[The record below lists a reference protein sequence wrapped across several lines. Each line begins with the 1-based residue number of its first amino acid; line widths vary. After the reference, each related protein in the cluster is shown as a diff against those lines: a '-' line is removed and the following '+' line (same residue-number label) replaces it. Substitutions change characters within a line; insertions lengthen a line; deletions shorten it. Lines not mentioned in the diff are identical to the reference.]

1 MNSFQFSVF
10 SFQLRGVLAWAFP
23 PRLTKPTCNLNHR
36 LDSDTT
42 QQSTSRWLKPT
53 TDNRQPPFRRL
64 ITLIL
69 PLLFIV
75 VLFMLA
81 NWCFPLPKA
90 RLHPPVSQIVLDRNG
105 EWLRAFL
112 ADDGMWRIATSSQ
125 QPAISKLTAERI
137 GQQPVLMADSH
148 LPKNPFTDSRRL
160 MADSHLLHQ
169 AILTSEDRWFYYHYG
184 INPVSIAT
192 AFYDNLKAGEV
203 VRGGSTITMQLAR
216 LMEPKARS
224 IPNKLIE
231 MFRALQ
237 LEHAYSKSEILTS
250 YFNMLPY
257 GGNIVGTA
265 AASRFYFNKPQH
277 ALSLGEAALLAA
289 IPNAPER
296 LRPDRFPENARK
308 ARKKVLNRLLARR
321 QISERQWQ
329 EAVQEPIPHKRHPL
343 PFKAPHLSR
352 LLVKHAKSTTDD
364 RIYTT
369 IDAQVQETAVRILR
383 EYLDA
388 ERKPNLRGSHSTST
402 GAIIVM
408 DTQSRQV
415 LAMVGSHDFFDRSA
429 LGQING
435 TLAPR
440 SPGSALKPF
449 VYALAMEEGLITP
462 ETLLF
467 DVPVTYAG
475 YEPVNYD
482 GKYNGYVTARQALAR
497 SLNVPAV
504 NLNARLK
511 NRTSNSPPIQD
522 SKARVGGSTLH
533 AFLKQAGISTLAP
546 AQKYGLSMVLGG
558 CEVNLLELTTL
569 YAGLANMGEFGPYQL
584 MLSRNSRRKN
594 SSQPSAVS
602 SQKDSQYTGNR
613 KPKAERERSKRPEN
627 QSLQRLL
634 RKETC
639 FIITEMLTNAQL
651 PTNTVRN
658 AEAFERTM
666 NLPKIAWKTGTSYGH
681 RDAWCIGYSPKLTI
695 GVWLGNFNGKGV
707 PMLSGTDAAT
717 PILFALFTALTGQD
731 MHGWFTEPE
740 QLKTRQVCALS
751 GAPVSSH
758 CPVHKEDVYIPGIS
772 SVAVCTIHKR
782 IYVDE
787 ATGYSLCSHCRKNSR
802 QPSAVSRQQNSD
814 QRSALSRKPIRGL
827 RRSQQESVTST
838 ESLLT
843 EGFRKPK
850 VSESHSTTHTVL
862 NETQAQIFEEWPAD
876 AATWLAENGFAVSV
890 LPKHNPLCTGTIAG
904 NAPIIL
910 SPAADTIYY
919 IREGIPLE
927 NQKIRLTASAS
938 SRTQDLFWFLDGELI
953 FQGSAGEQYWLTPA
967 RGKHVL
973 TCVDA
978 EGRSATRPLHI
989 SLIR

>member
-1 MNSFQFSVF
+1 MRIWALFHYVSQWYLVHVNVIGDRFAQKTDTAANG
-10 SFQLRGVLAWAFP
+10 LRG
-23 PRLTKPTCNLNHR
+23 LTAIPLIA
-36 LDSDTT
+36 DSYKR
-42 QQSTSRWLKPT
+42 SKKIVWLL
-53 TDNRQPPFRRL
+53 PFLL
-64 ITLIL
+64 IVIL
-69 PLLFIV
+69 FLLG
-75 VLFMLA
+75 

-105 EWLRAFL
+105 KWLRAFL
-112 ADDGMWRIATSSQ
+112 ADDGMWRFNS
-125 QPAISKLTAERI
+125 
-137 GQQPVLMADSH
+137 GQSPSIRHQVKGDTIPQTPLVID
-148 LPKNPFTDSRRL
+148 NRRL
-160 MADSHLLHQ
+160 TTDNYLLHQ

-192 AFYDNLKAGEV
+192 AIYDNLKAGEV

-216 LMEPKARS
+216 LMEPKARN

-237 LEHAYSKSEILTS
+237 LEQAYSKSEILTF

-308 ARKKVLNRLLARR
+308 AREKVLNRLLARQ

-329 EAVQEPIPHKRHPL
+329 EAVQEPIPHRRYGL

-352 LLVKHAKSTTDD
+352 MLVKANRSHSEVSAKSTKDG
-364 RIYTT
+364 RIHTT
-369 IDAQVQETAVRILR
+369 IDAKVQDTAARILN
-383 EYLDA
+383 EYLVDA
-388 ERKPNLRGSHSTST
+388 ERKPSLRGSHSTST

-408 DTQSRQV
+408 DTQNRHV
-415 LAMVGSHDFFDRSA
+415 LAMVGSHDFFDRKA

-449 VYALAMEEGLITP
+449 VYALAIEEGLITP

-475 YEPVNYD
+475 YTPVNYD

-511 NRTSNSPPIQD
+511 NRTSLQA
-522 SKARVGGSTLH
+522 SKARVGSSTLH

-584 MLSRNSRRKN
+584 TKRQTENYSR
-594 SSQPSAVS
+594 
-602 SQKDSQYTGNR
+602 
-613 KPKAERERSKRPEN
+613 
-627 QSLQRLL
+627 RLL
-634 RKETC
+634 RKETS
-639 FIITEMLTNAQL
+639 FIITEMLTDSQL
-651 PTNTVRN
+651 PTNTVKN
-658 AEAFERTM
+658 PEAFERTM

-681 RDAWCIGYSPKLTI
+681 RDAWCIGYSPTLTI
-695 GVWLGNFNGKGV
+695 GVWLGNFNGKGT

-731 MHGWFTEPE
+731 THRWFTKPE

-751 GAPVSSH
+751 GALISPH
-758 CPVHKEDVYIPGIS
+758 CPLHKEDVYIPGIS
-772 SVAVCTIHKR
+772 SVAVCAIHKS

-787 ATGYSLCSHCRKNSR
+787 TTGYSLCSHCWGNSYR
-802 QPSAVSRQQNSD
+802 
-814 QRSALSRKPIRGL
+814 
-827 RRSQQESVTST
+827 ST
-838 ESLLT
+838 ENS
-843 EGFRKPK
+843 KK
-850 VSESHSTTHTVL
+850 
-862 NETQAQIFEEWPAD
+862 IFEEWPAD

-890 LPKHNPLCTGTIAG
+890 LPEHNPLCTGTIAG

-910 SPAADTIYY
+910 SPTEDTIYY
-919 IREGIPLE
+919 IREGVPLE
-927 NQKIRLTASAS
+927 NQKIRLNASAS
-938 SRTQDLFWFLDGELI
+938 SRAQNLFWFLDGELI
-953 FQGSAGEQYWLTPA
+953 FQGNAGEQYWLTPT

-989 SLIR
+989 SVIR

>member
-1 MNSFQFSVF
+1 MMRNSYQSEPPTRLRYNTAKHELGIRVF
-10 SFQLRGVLAWAFP
+10 SYQFWHNLWQVCF
-23 PRLTKPTCNLNHR
+23 RLPLQG
-36 LDSDTT
+36 LL
-42 QQSTSRWLKPT
+42 LKT
-53 TDNRQPPFRRL
+53 VNRRL
-64 ITLIL
+64 ITLML
-69 PLLFIV
+69 PLFLIIT
-75 VLFMLA
+75 LSMLA

-112 ADDGMWRIATSSQ
+112 ADDGMWRFSRQLSVISYQSQEVFDKPDTS
-125 QPAISKLTAERI
+125 LTENSYREA
-137 GQQPVLMADSH
+137 
-148 LPKNPFTDSRRL
+148 NTTTDNYF
-160 MADSHLLHQ
+160 LHQ
-169 AILTSEDRWFYYHYG
+169 AMLTSEDRWFYYHYG

-192 AFYDNLKAGEV
+192 ALYDNLKAGEV

-216 LMEPKARS
+216 LMEPKARN

-237 LEHAYSKSEILTS
+237 LEHAYSKSEILTF

-308 ARKKVLNRLLARR
+308 AREKVLNRLLARR
-321 QISERQWQ
+321 QISEQQWQ
-329 EAVQEPIPHKRHPL
+329 EAVQEPIPRKRYPL

-352 LLVKHAKSTTDD
+352 MLVKKAVSRQPSAVSKGRNVSGTLASLLKTESRKPKAIPPTTDG

-369 IDAQVQETAVRILR
+369 IDARVQETAGRILS
-383 EYLDA
+383 EYLEA
-388 ERKPNLRGSHSTST
+388 ERKLSLRGSHSTST

-408 DTQSRQV
+408 HTQNRHV
-415 LAMVGSHDFFDRSA
+415 LAMVGSHDFFDREA
-429 LGQING
+429 LGQVNG

-440 SPGSALKPF
+440 SPGSTLKPF
-449 VYALAMEEGLITP
+449 VYALAMEQGLITP

-467 DVPVTYAG
+467 DVPITYAG
-475 YEPVNYD
+475 YEPVNYN
-482 GKYNGYVTARQALAR
+482 GKFNGYVTARQALAR

-511 NRTSNSPPIQD
+511 NRTSNSTPIQH

-533 AFLKQAGISTLAP
+533 AFLKQAGVSTLAP

-569 YAGLANMGEFGPYQL
+569 YVGLANMGEFGSYQL
-584 MLSRNSRRKN
+584 TLPRNSHQFPSAI
-594 SSQPSAVS
+594 SSQQEGVTS
-602 SQKDSQYTGNR
+602 
-613 KPKAERERSKRPEN
+613 PEN
-627 QSLQRLL
+627 QSSQRLL
-634 RKETC
+634 RKETS
-639 FIITEMLTNAQL
+639 FIITEMLTDSQL
-651 PTNTVRN
+651 PTNTVKN
-658 AEAFERTM
+658 PEAFERTM

-681 RDAWCIGYSPKLTI
+681 RDAWCIGYSPTLTI
-695 GVWLGNFNGKGV
+695 GVWLGNFDGKGA
-707 PMLSGTDAAT
+707 PMLSGAEAAT

-731 MHGWFTEPE
+731 THRWFTKPE

-758 CPVHKEDVYIPGIS
+758 CPVHKDDVYIPGIS

-782 IYVDE
+782 IYIDE

-802 QPSAVSRQQNSD
+802 RRSAVS
-814 QRSALSRKPIRGL
+814 SRRG
-827 RRSQQESVTST
+827 EVTSP
-838 ESLLT
+838 LQ
-843 EGFRKPK
+843 GFRKPK
-850 VSESHSTTHTVL
+850 VSESHFTTDTSL
-862 NETQAQIFEEWPAD
+862 KDAQAQIFEEWPAN
-876 AATWLAENGFAVSV
+876 AATWLAENGFAVPV

-910 SPAADTIYY
+910 SPAEDTIYY
-919 IREGIPLE
+919 IREGVPLE
-927 NQKIRLTASAS
+927 NQKIRLIASAS
-938 SRTQDLFWFLDGELI
+938 SRTQNLFWFLDGELI
-953 FQGSAGEQYWLTPA
+953 FQGNAGEQYWLTPTK
-967 RGKHVL
+967 GKHVL

-978 EGRSATRPLHI
+978 EGRLATRPLHI
-989 SLIR
+989 SVF

>member
-1 MNSFQFSVF
+1 M
-10 SFQLRGVLAWAFP
+10 GIWALFHYVSQWYLVYVNAIGDLFAQKTGP
-23 PRLTKPTCNLNHR
+23 FA
-36 LDSDTT
+36 DG
-42 QQSTSRWLKPT
+42 
-53 TDNRQPPFRRL
+53 FRRP
-64 ITLIL
+64 TAIL
-69 PLLFIV
+69 LTADYQKKCKKIVWLFPFLLIV

-81 NWCFPLPKA
+81 NWCFPLPKS

-112 ADDGMWRIATSSQ
+112 ADDGMWRIAVSFHQSS
-125 QPAISKLTAERI
+125 AVSKEGAVVESDTQLPQVRESREPRAE
-137 GQQPVLMADSH
+137 SH
-148 LPKNPFTDSRRL
+148 F
-160 MADSHLLHQ
+160 LHQ

-216 LMEPKARS
+216 LMEPKART

-237 LEHAYSKSEILTS
+237 LEHTYSKSEILTF

-265 AASRFYFNKPQH
+265 AASRFYLNKPQH
-277 ALSLGEAALLAA
+277 ALSLGEAALLAV

-308 ARKKVLNRLLARR
+308 AREKVLNRLLARQ
-321 QISERQWQ
+321 QISEQQWQ

-352 LLVKHAKSTTDD
+352 MLVKQAKSLPSTRALLEASEDELMVKTNG

-369 IDAQVQETAVRILR
+369 IDAKVQETAARILR

-388 ERKPNLRGSHSTST
+388 ERKPSLRGSHSTST

-408 DTQSRQV
+408 DTQNRHV

-511 NRTSNSPPIQD
+511 NIP
-522 SKARVGGSTLH
+522 LH

-584 MLSRNSRRKN
+584 TKSRQLKDGLVGQAPSLTDNRRLKTEN
-594 SSQPSAVS
+594 H
-602 SQKDSQYTGNR
+602 
-613 KPKAERERSKRPEN
+613 SK
-627 QSLQRLL
+627 RLL
-634 RKETC
+634 RKETS
-639 FIITEMLTNAQL
+639 FIITEMLTNSQL

-658 AEAFERTM
+658 PEAFERTV

-695 GVWLGNFNGKGV
+695 GVWLGNFDGKGA

-731 MHGWFTEPE
+731 THRWFTKPE

-758 CPVHKEDVYIPGIS
+758 CPTHKEDMYIPGIS

-787 ATGYSLCSHCRKNSR
+787 ATGYSLCSHCRNLPTADRSSNYGNLGTA
-802 QPSAVSRQQNSD
+802 PLHSAVVSGEVRPAPGAQRVLTSSD
-814 QRSALSRKPIRGL
+814 TLVKRSGTRTR
-827 RRSQQESVTST
+827 VH
-838 ESLLT
+838 SL
-843 EGFRKPK
+843 K
-850 VSESHSTTHTVL
+850 
-862 NETQAQIFEEWPAD
+862 IFEEWPAD

-890 LPKHNPLCTGTIAG
+890 LPEHNPLCTGTIAG
-904 NAPIIL
+904 NAPVIL
-910 SPAADTIYY
+910 SPAENTIYY

-989 SLIR
+989 SSIR

>member
-1 MNSFQFSVF
+1 MMKNSYQSEPPTRLRYNTAKHELGIRVF
-10 SFQLRGVLAWAFP
+10 SYQFWHNLWQVCF
-23 PRLTKPTCNLNHR
+23 RLPLQG
-36 LDSDTT
+36 LL
-42 QQSTSRWLKPT
+42 LKT
-53 TDNRQPPFRRL
+53 VNRRL
-64 ITLIL
+64 ITLML
-69 PLLFIV
+69 PLFLIIT
-75 VLFMLA
+75 LSMLA

-112 ADDGMWRIATSSQ
+112 ADDGMWRFSRQFYPSTRAFVNVEDELKGKV
-125 QPAISKLTAERI
+125 ISYQRRELT
-137 GQQPVLMADSH
+137 VNSH
-148 LPKNPFTDSRRL
+148 QLSEKRALLNENLLTENRQL
-160 MADSHLLHQ
+160 KTENYWLHQ
-169 AILTSEDRWFYYHYG
+169 AMLTSEDRWFYYHYG

-192 AFYDNLKAGEV
+192 ALYDNLKAGEV
-203 VRGGSTITMQLAR
+203 VRGGSTITMQVAR

-237 LEHAYSKSEILTS
+237 LEHTYSKSEILTF

-308 ARKKVLNRLLARR
+308 AREKVLNRLLARR
-321 QISERQWQ
+321 QISEQQWQ
-329 EAVQEPIPHKRHPL
+329 EATQEPIPRKRYPL

-352 LLVKHAKSTTDD
+352 MLVKENRSHAKPYPSTRLPHLQRHEWMGKTDG

-369 IDAQVQETAVRILR
+369 IDARVQETAVRILS
-383 EYLDA
+383 EYLEA
-388 ERKPNLRGSHSTST
+388 ERKLSLRGSHSTST

-408 DTQSRQV
+408 DTQNRHV
-415 LAMVGSHDFFDRSA
+415 LAMVGSHDFFDREA
-429 LGQING
+429 LGQVNG

-449 VYALAMEEGLITP
+449 VYALAMEQGLITP

-467 DVPVTYAG
+467 DVPITYAG
-475 YEPVNYD
+475 YEPVNYN

-511 NRTSNSPPIQD
+511 NRTSNSTPIQH

-569 YAGLANMGEFGPYQL
+569 YVGLANMGEFGSYQL
-584 MLSRNSRRKN
+584 TLPRNSHRFPSAI
-594 SSQPSAVS
+594 SSQQEGVTS
-602 SQKDSQYTGNR
+602 
-613 KPKAERERSKRPEN
+613 PEN
-627 QSLQRLL
+627 QSSQRLL
-634 RKETC
+634 RKETS
-639 FIITEMLTNAQL
+639 FIITEMLTDSQL
-651 PTNTVRN
+651 PTNTVKN
-658 AEAFERTM
+658 PEAFERTM

-681 RDAWCIGYSPKLTI
+681 RDAWCIGYSPTLTI
-695 GVWLGNFNGKGV
+695 GVWLGNFDGKGA
-707 PMLSGTDAAT
+707 PMLSGAEAAT

-731 MHGWFTEPE
+731 THRWFTKPE

-758 CPVHKEDVYIPGIS
+758 CPVHKDDVYIPGIS

-782 IYVDE
+782 IYVNE
-787 ATGYSLCSHCRKNSR
+787 ATGYSLCSHCRKNSSQR
-802 QPSAVSRQQNSD
+802 SAVS
-814 QRSALSRKPIRGL
+814 SRRGK
-827 RRSQQESVTST
+827 VTSP
-838 ESLLT
+838 LQ
-843 EGFRKPK
+843 GFRKPK
-850 VSESHSTTHTVL
+850 AESHFTTGTSL
-862 NETQAQIFEEWPAD
+862 KDAQAQIFEEWPAN
-876 AATWLAENGFAVSV
+876 AATWLAENGFAVPV

-910 SPAADTIYY
+910 SPAEDTIYY
-919 IREGIPLE
+919 IREGVPLE
-927 NQKIRLTASAS
+927 NQKIRLIASAS

-953 FQGSAGEQYWLTPA
+953 FQGNAGEQYWLTPTK
-967 RGKHVL
+967 GKHVL

-989 SLIR
+989 SVFN

>member
-1 MNSFQFSVF
+1 MMKKRSIKDSLTAGSRFLTIDYYKKKLLWLLPLSFV
-10 SFQLRGVLAWAFP
+10 
-23 PRLTKPTCNLNHR
+23 
-36 LDSDTT
+36 
-42 QQSTSRWLKPT
+42 
-53 TDNRQPPFRRL
+53 
-64 ITLIL
+64 ITL
-69 PLLFIV
+69 
-75 VLFMLA
+75 FMFA
-81 NWCFPLPKA
+81 NWRFPLPKA
-90 RLHPPVSQIVLDRNG
+90 RLHPPTSPIVLDRNG

-112 ADDGMWRIATSSQ
+112 ADDGMWRI
-125 QPAISKLTAERI
+125 
-137 GQQPVLMADSH
+137 
-148 LPKNPFTDSRRL
+148 TDSKITENRTVPT
-160 MADSHLLHQ
+160 AKQIDSYSPLLHQ
-169 AILTSEDRWFYYHYG
+169 AMLTSEDRWFYYHYG
-184 INPVSIAT
+184 INPVSMAT
-192 AFYDNLKAGEV
+192 ALYDNLKAGEV

-216 LMEPKARS
+216 LMDPKARN

-237 LEHAYSKSEILTS
+237 LEHAYSKSEILTF

-289 IPNAPER
+289 IPNSPEH
-296 LRPDRFPENARK
+296 LRPDRYPENARK
-308 ARKKVLNRLLARR
+308 AREKVLNRLLARR
-321 QISERQWQ
+321 QISEQQWQ
-329 EAVQEPIPHKRHPL
+329 DASQEPIPQKRYPL

-352 LLVKHAKSTTDD
+352 MLVKKNRQHRKHATDN

-369 IDAQVQETAVRILR
+369 IDAKVQETATRILR

-388 ERKPNLRGSHSTST
+388 ERDPNSRGSHSTST

-408 DTQSRQV
+408 DTQSRHV
-415 LAMVGSHDFFDRSA
+415 LGMVGSHDFFDQNAS
-429 LGQING
+429 GQING

-449 VYALAMEEGLITP
+449 VYALSMEQGLITP

-475 YEPVNYD
+475 YEPVNFD
-482 GKYNGYVTARQALAR
+482 GKYNGYITARQALAR

-511 NRTSNSPPIQD
+511 N
-522 SKARVGGSTLH
+522 VTLH

-569 YAGLANMGEFGPYQL
+569 YAGLANMGEFGSYQL
-584 MLSRNSRRKN
+584 TLPKNKGQQKNVSLSE
-594 SSQPSAVS
+594 
-602 SQKDSQYTGNR
+602 NR
-613 KPKAERERSKRPEN
+613 ST
-627 QSLQRLL
+627 QRLF
-634 RKETC
+634 RKETS
-639 FIITEMLTNAQL
+639 FIITEMLTNSQL
-651 PTNTVRN
+651 PINTVKNR
-658 AEAFERTM
+658 EAFERTM

-681 RDAWCIGYSPKLTI
+681 RDAWCIGYSPTLTI
-695 GVWLGNFNGKGV
+695 GVWLGNFDGKGT

-731 MHGWFTEPE
+731 THHWFTKPE

-751 GAPVSSH
+751 GAPVSLH
-758 CPVHKEDVYIPGIS
+758 CPTHKSDVYLPGIS
-772 SVAVCTIHKR
+772 SVEACAIHKR

-787 ATGYSLCSHCRKNSR
+787 VTGYSLCSHCRTAAQTPLDS
-802 QPSAVSRQQNSD
+802 
-814 QRSALSRKPIRGL
+814 
-827 RRSQQESVTST
+827 
-838 ESLLT
+838 
-843 EGFRKPK
+843 
-850 VSESHSTTHTVL
+850 
-862 NETQAQIFEEWPAD
+862 TQAKIFEEWPAD
-876 AATWLAENGFAVSV
+876 AATWLAENGFAVPI

-910 SPAADTIYY
+910 SPTEDTIYY
-919 IREGIPLE
+919 IQEGIPLE
-927 NQKIRLTASAS
+927 NQKIRLIASAS
-938 SRTQDLFWFLDGELI
+938 SRTQDLFWFLNGELI
-953 FQGSAGEQYWLTPA
+953 FQGNAGEQYWLTPA

-989 SLIR
+989 SVIQ

>member
-1 MNSFQFSVF
+1 MKSQPNKNMHGRASKPQACNNGAGDLNTKTAKF
-10 SFQLRGVLAWAFP
+10 RET
-23 PRLTKPTCNLNHR
+23 LTYPQGIIK
-36 LDSDTT
+36 
-42 QQSTSRWLKPT
+42 KV
-53 TDNRQPPFRRL
+53 
-64 ITLIL
+64 L
-69 PLLFIV
+69 PLLLIV
-75 VLFMLA
+75 VLFVLA

-112 ADDGMWRIATSSQ
+112 ANDGMWRIAVNHQSSEV
-125 QPAISKLTAERI
+125 SKT
-137 GQQPVLMADSH
+137 
-148 LPKNPFTDSRRL
+148 TDAYSR
-160 MADSHLLHQ
+160 LLHQ

-184 INPVSIAT
+184 INPVSIVT

-216 LMEPKARS
+216 LMEPKARN

-237 LEHAYSKSEILTS
+237 LEHTYSKSEILTF

-257 GGNIVGTA
+257 GGNIVGTE
-265 AASRFYFNKPQH
+265 AASRFYFNKSQN

-308 ARKKVLNRLLARR
+308 AREKVLNRLLARQ
-321 QISERQWQ
+321 QISEQQWQ

-352 LLVKHAKSTTDD
+352 MLVKENRWKKFGVTNLSHQWKTNG

-369 IDAQVQETAVRILR
+369 IDAKVQETAARILS
-383 EYLDA
+383 EYLVDI
-388 ERKPNLRGSHSTST
+388 ESKPSLRGSHSTST

-408 DTQSRQV
+408 GTQNRHV
-415 LAMVGSHDFFDRSA
+415 LAMVGSHDFFDRRA

-497 SLNVPAV
+497 SLNIPAV
-504 NLNARLK
+504 NINARLK
-511 NRTSNSPPIQD
+511 NL
-522 SKARVGGSTLH
+522 TLH
-533 AFLKQAGISTLAP
+533 AFLKRAGISTLAP

-569 YAGLANMGEFGPYQL
+569 YAGLANMGEFGSYQL
-584 MLSRNSRRKN
+584 TLPRN
-594 SSQPSAVS
+594 SSQPQEISEHS
-602 SQKDSQYTGNR
+602 IPLNLNGQLT
-613 KPKAERERSKRPEN
+613 AESERSERPE
-627 QSLQRLL
+627 SHFSQRLL
-634 RKETC
+634 RQETS
-639 FIITEMLTNAQL
+639 FIITEMLTNSQL
-651 PTNTVRN
+651 PTNTVKN
-658 AEAFERTM
+658 PEAFERTM

-681 RDAWCIGYSPKLTI
+681 RDAWCIGYSPTLTI
-695 GVWLGNFNGKGV
+695 GVWLGNFDGKGA

-717 PILFALFTALTGQD
+717 PIVFALFTALTGQD
-731 MHGWFTEPE
+731 THRWFTKPE
-740 QLKTRQVCALS
+740 QLKTRRVCALS
-751 GAPVSSH
+751 GAPVSPH
-758 CPVHKEDVYIPGIS
+758 CPADKEDVYIPGIS
-772 SVAVCTIHKR
+772 SVAACTIHKR

-787 ATGYSLCSHCRKNSR
+787 AAGYSLCSHCWNLPITDRRMEFGQHPNKNNPPTNGA
-802 QPSAVSRQQNSD
+802 Q
-814 QRSALSRKPIRGL
+814 
-827 RRSQQESVTST
+827 T
-838 ESLLT
+838 
-843 EGFRKPK
+843 
-850 VSESHSTTHTVL
+850 
-862 NETQAQIFEEWPAD
+862 QIFEEWPAD

-890 LPKHNPLCTGTIAG
+890 LPKHNPSCTGAIAG

-910 SPAADTIYY
+910 SPAEDTIYY
-919 IREGIPLE
+919 IREGVPLE

-938 SRTQDLFWFLDGELI
+938 NRTQDLFWFLDGELI
-953 FQGSAGEQYWLTPA
+953 FQGNAGKPYWLTPTK
-967 RGKHVL
+967 GKHVL

-989 SLIR
+989 SFIR

>member
-1 MNSFQFSVF
+1 MMRNSYRSSVISRQFWHNLWQVCF
-10 SFQLRGVLAWAFP
+10 
-23 PRLTKPTCNLNHR
+23 RLPL
-36 LDSDTT
+36 
-42 QQSTSRWLKPT
+42 QSLLLKT
-53 TDNRQPPFRRL
+53 VNRRL
-64 ITLIL
+64 IALMLPFLLIAI
-69 PLLFIV
+69 LFI
-75 VLFMLA
+75 LA

-112 ADDGMWRIATSSQ
+112 ADDGMWRIAVSSQ
-125 QPAISKLTAERI
+125 QSAVSKERSVVE
-137 GQQPVLMADSH
+137 GDTQLPQVPESREPRAKSH
-148 LPKNPFTDSRRL
+148 F
-160 MADSHLLHQ
+160 LHQ
-169 AILTSEDRWFYYHYG
+169 AMLTSEDRWFYYHYG

-192 AFYDNLKAGEV
+192 ALYDNLKAGKV
-203 VRGGSTITMQLAR
+203 VRGGSTITMQVAR
-216 LMEPKARS
+216 LMEPKARN

-237 LEHAYSKSEILTS
+237 LEHAYSKSEILTF

-277 ALSLGEAALLAA
+277 ALSLGETALLAA

-296 LRPDRFPENARK
+296 LRPDRFPENVRK
-308 ARKKVLNRLLARR
+308 AREKVLNRLLARR
-321 QISERQWQ
+321 QISEQQWQ
-329 EAVQEPIPHKRHPL
+329 EAVQEPIPNKRYAL

-352 LLVKHAKSTTDD
+352 LLVKKNRSNAKLTSDG

-369 IDAQVQETAVRILR
+369 IDAKVQETVVRILS
-383 EYLDA
+383 EYLES
-388 ERKPNLRGSHSTST
+388 ERKLSLRGSHSTST

-408 DTQSRQV
+408 DTQSRHV
-415 LAMVGSHDFFDRSA
+415 LAMVGSHDFFDQEA
-429 LGQING
+429 LGQVNG

-449 VYALAMEEGLITP
+449 VYALAMEQGLITP

-482 GKYNGYVTARQALAR
+482 GKYNGYITARQALAR

-504 NLNARLK
+504 NLNSRLE
-511 NRTSNSPPIQD
+511 NRTLYSPPIQE

-533 AFLKQAGISTLAP
+533 TFLKQAGISTLAP

-569 YAGLANMGEFGPYQL
+569 YAGLANMGEFGHYQL
-584 MLSRNSRRKN
+584 TLPRNSHL
-594 SSQPSAVS
+594 P
-602 SQKDSQYTGNR
+602 
-613 KPKAERERSKRPEN
+613 
-627 QSLQRLL
+627 QRLL
-634 RKETC
+634 RKETS
-639 FIITEMLTNAQL
+639 FIITEMLTDSQL
-651 PTNTVRN
+651 PINTVKN
-658 AEAFERTM
+658 PEAFERTM

-681 RDAWCIGYSPKLTI
+681 RDAWCIGYSPTLTI
-695 GVWLGNFNGKGV
+695 GVWLGNFSGKGT
-707 PMLSGTDAAT
+707 PMLSGTEAAT

-731 MHGWFTEPE
+731 THRWFTKPE

-751 GAPVSSH
+751 GAPVSPH
-758 CPVHKEDVYIPGIS
+758 CPVHKDDVYIPGIS
-772 SVAVCTIHKR
+772 SVAACTIHKR
-782 IYVDE
+782 IYVNK
-787 ATGYSLCSHCRKNSR
+787 ATGYSLCSHCRKNNLR
-802 QPSAVSRQQNSD
+802 FPSVSVSSQQNSN
-814 QRSALSRKPIRGL
+814 QQSAISN
-827 RRSQQESVTST
+827 QQESVTST

-843 EGFRKPK
+843 EGFRRFPK
-850 VSESHSTTHTVL
+850 VSESHSTTRTSL
-862 NETQAQIFEEWPAD
+862 SETQAKIFEEWPAD

-890 LPKHNPLCTGTIAG
+890 LPEHNPLCTGTIAG
-904 NAPIIL
+904 NAPVIL
-910 SPAADTIYY
+910 SPTEDTIYY

-927 NQKIRLTASAS
+927 NQKIRLIASAS

-953 FQGSAGEQYWLTPA
+953 FQGNAGEQYWLTPTK
-967 RGKHVL
+967 GKHVL

-989 SLIR
+989 STF

>member
-1 MNSFQFSVF
+1 M
-10 SFQLRGVLAWAFP
+10 GIWALFHYVSQWYLVYVNAIGDLFAQKTRP
-23 PRLTKPTCNLNHR
+23 SA
-36 LDSDTT
+36 DG
-42 QQSTSRWLKPT
+42 
-53 TDNRQPPFRRL
+53 FRRL
-64 ITLIL
+64 MAILLTADYQKKCKKIVWLL
-69 PLLFIV
+69 PLLLIAT
-75 VLFMLA
+75 LFMLA

-112 ADDGMWRIATSSQ
+112 ADDGMWRFSRQSPVISHQSQ
-125 QPAISKLTAERI
+125 EVFDKPVRSLTDNRKLI
-137 GQQPVLMADSH
+137 
-148 LPKNPFTDSRRL
+148 TDNY
-160 MADSHLLHQ
+160 LLHQ

-216 LMEPKARS
+216 LMEPKART

-237 LEHAYSKSEILTS
+237 LEHTYSKSEILTF

-308 ARKKVLNRLLARR
+308 AREKVLNRLLARR
-321 QISERQWQ
+321 QISEQQWQ
-329 EAVQEPIPHKRHPL
+329 EAVQEPIPLKRHPL

-352 LLVKHAKSTTDD
+352 LLVKENGKKFGVRNPSHKSTIDG

-369 IDAQVQETAVRILR
+369 IDAKVQETAVRILR

-408 DTQSRQV
+408 DTQNRHV
-415 LAMVGSHDFFDRSA
+415 LAMVGSHDFFDRRA

-435 TLAPR
+435 TFAPR

-449 VYALAMEEGLITP
+449 VYALAIEEGLITP

-482 GKYNGYVTARQALAR
+482 GKYKGYVTARQALAR

-504 NLNARLK
+504 NLNARLRNQTTNLKKHPSK
-511 NRTSNSPPIQD
+511 NTPIQAH
-522 SKARVGGSTLH
+522 KAQVGGSTLH
-533 AFLKQAGISTLAP
+533 AFLKRAGISTLAP
-546 AQKYGLSMVLGG
+546 AEKYGLSMVLGG

-569 YAGLANMGEFGPYQL
+569 YAGLANMGEFGRYQL
-584 MLSRNSRRKN
+584 TLPKN
-594 SSQPSAVS
+594 SHQQSAIS
-602 SQKDSQYTGNR
+602 SQSESVT
-613 KPKAERERSKRPEN
+613 SPEN
-627 QSLQRLL
+627 RSSQRLL
-634 RKETC
+634 RKETS
-639 FIITEMLTNAQL
+639 FIITEMLTNSQL

-658 AEAFERTM
+658 PEAFERSM

-695 GVWLGNFNGKGV
+695 GVWLGNFDGKGA

-731 MHGWFTEPE
+731 THRWFTEPE
-740 QLKTRQVCALS
+740 QLKTRRVCALS
-751 GAPVSSH
+751 GAPLSPH
-758 CPVHKEDVYIPGIS
+758 CPAHKEDVYIPGIS
-772 SVAVCTIHKR
+772 SVAVCAIHKR

-787 ATGYSLCSHCRKNSR
+787 TTGYSLCSHCRISNYGNLGTA
-802 QPSAVSRQQNSD
+802 PLHSAVALGEIQPAPGT
-814 QRSALSRKPIRGL
+814 QRVLTSPDPLVK
-827 RRSQQESVTST
+827 RSGTRTRVD
-838 ESLLT
+838 SLKL
-843 EGFRKPK
+843 
-850 VSESHSTTHTVL
+850 
-862 NETQAQIFEEWPAD
+862 FEEWPAD

-890 LPKHNPLCTGTIAG
+890 LPEHNPLCTGTIAG
-904 NAPIIL
+904 NAPVIL
-910 SPAADTIYY
+910 SPAEDTIYY

-953 FQGSAGEQYWLTPA
+953 FQGNAGEQYWLTPA

-989 SLIR
+989 SVIR

>member
-1 MNSFQFSVF
+1 MMNSFQFSVF
-10 SFQLRGVLAWAFP
+10 SFQLRGF
-23 PRLTKPTCNLNHR
+23 RLTNPSSNRHPLFGR
-36 LDSDTT
+36 LMTVMLSF
-42 QQSTSRWLKPT
+42 L
-53 TDNRQPPFRRL
+53 L
-64 ITLIL
+64 IVI
-69 PLLFIV
+69 
-75 VLFMLA
+75 LFMLA

-112 ADDGMWRIATSSQ
+112 ADDGMWRFSYQSQ
-125 QPAISKLTAERI
+125 QIFNKSAPSLT
-137 GQQPVLMADSH
+137 QNSH
-148 LPKNPFTDSRRL
+148 YGTNATTDTYSP
-160 MADSHLLHQ
+160 LLHQ
-169 AILTSEDRWFYYHYG
+169 AILISEDRWFYYHYG
-184 INPVSIAT
+184 INPISIAT
-192 AFYDNLKAGEV
+192 AIYDNLKAGEV

-216 LMEPKARS
+216 LMEPKARN
-224 IPNKLIE
+224 IPNKFIE
-231 MFRALQ
+231 MFRAFQ
-237 LEHAYSKSEILTS
+237 LEHAYSKSEILTF

-277 ALSLGEAALLAA
+277 TLSLGEAALLAA

-308 ARKKVLNRLLARR
+308 AREKVLNRLLARR
-321 QISERQWQ
+321 QISEQQWQ
-329 EAVQEPIPHKRHPL
+329 EAVQEPIPHKRYPL

-352 LLVKHAKSTTDD
+352 LLIKENRKKFGVRNPSHSRTTNG
-364 RIYTT
+364 RIHTT
-369 IDAQVQETAVRILR
+369 IDAKVQDTAARLLS
-383 EYLDA
+383 EYLGDA
-388 ERKPNLRGSHSTST
+388 ARKPSLRGSHSTST

-408 DTQSRQV
+408 DTQNRHI
-415 LAMVGSHDFFDRSA
+415 LAMVGSHDFFDRKA

-449 VYALAMEEGLITP
+449 VYALAMQEGLITP

-475 YEPVNYD
+475 YTPVNYD

-504 NLNARLK
+504 SLNARLK
-511 NRTSNSPPIQD
+511 NR
-522 SKARVGGSTLH
+522 TLH

-584 MLSRNSRRKN
+584 TKPH
-594 SSQPSAVS
+594 QP
-602 SQKDSQYTGNR
+602 KTENY
-613 KPKAERERSKRPEN
+613 SK
-627 QSLQRLL
+627 RLL
-634 RKETC
+634 RQETS
-639 FIITEMLTNAQL
+639 FIITEMLTNSQL
-651 PTNTVRN
+651 PTNTVKN
-658 AEAFERTM
+658 PEAFERTM

-681 RDAWCIGYSPKLTI
+681 RDAWCIGYSPTFTI
-695 GVWLGNFNGKGV
+695 GVWLGNFDGKGT

-731 MHGWFTEPE
+731 THHWFTKPE
-740 QLKTRQVCALS
+740 QLKTRQVCTLS
-751 GAPVSSH
+751 GAPVSPH
-758 CPVHKEDVYIPGIS
+758 CPTHKEDVYIPGVS
-772 SVAVCTIHKR
+772 SVTVCAIHKP

-787 ATGYSLCSHCRKNSR
+787 STGYSLCSHCWGNNDGSTG
-802 QPSAVSRQQNSD
+802 PS
-814 QRSALSRKPIRGL
+814 K
-827 RRSQQESVTST
+827 
-838 ESLLT
+838 
-843 EGFRKPK
+843 K
-850 VSESHSTTHTVL
+850 
-862 NETQAQIFEEWPAD
+862 IFEEWPAD

-890 LPKHNPLCTGTIAG
+890 LPAHNPLCTGTISG

-910 SPAADTIYY
+910 SPAEDTTYY
-919 IREGIPLE
+919 IREGVSLE

-953 FQGSAGEQYWLTPA
+953 FQGNAGEQYWLTPTK
-967 RGKHVL
+967 GKHVL

-989 SLIR
+989 SVIR

>member
-1 MNSFQFSVF
+1 MMRNSYQFEPPTRLRYNTAKHELGIRVF
-10 SFQLRGVLAWAFP
+10 SYQFWHNLWQVCF
-23 PRLTKPTCNLNHR
+23 RLPLQG
-36 LDSDTT
+36 LL
-42 QQSTSRWLKPT
+42 LKT
-53 TDNRQPPFRRL
+53 VNRRL
-64 ITLIL
+64 ITLML
-69 PLLFIV
+69 PLFLIIT
-75 VLFMLA
+75 LSMLA

-112 ADDGMWRIATSSQ
+112 ADDSMWRFSRQLSVISYQSQEVFDKPDTS
-125 QPAISKLTAERI
+125 LTENSYREA
-137 GQQPVLMADSH
+137 
-148 LPKNPFTDSRRL
+148 NTTTDNYF
-160 MADSHLLHQ
+160 LHQ
-169 AILTSEDRWFYYHYG
+169 AMLTSEDRWFYYHYG

-192 AFYDNLKAGEV
+192 ALYDNLKAGEV
-203 VRGGSTITMQLAR
+203 VRGGSTITMQVAR

-237 LEHAYSKSEILTS
+237 LEHTYSKSEILTF

-308 ARKKVLNRLLARR
+308 AREKVLNRLLARR
-321 QISERQWQ
+321 QISEQQWQ
-329 EAVQEPIPHKRHPL
+329 EATQEPIPRKRYPL

-352 LLVKHAKSTTDD
+352 MLVKENRSHAKPYPSTRLPHLQRHEWMGKTDG

-369 IDAQVQETAVRILR
+369 IDARVQETAVRILS
-383 EYLDA
+383 EYLEA
-388 ERKPNLRGSHSTST
+388 ERKLSLRGSHSTST

-408 DTQSRQV
+408 DTQNRHV
-415 LAMVGSHDFFDRSA
+415 LAMVGSHDFFDREA
-429 LGQING
+429 LGQVNG

-449 VYALAMEEGLITP
+449 VYALAMEQGLITP

-467 DVPVTYAG
+467 DVPITYAG
-475 YEPVNYD
+475 YEPVNYN

-511 NRTSNSPPIQD
+511 NRTSNSTPIQH

-569 YAGLANMGEFGPYQL
+569 YVGLANMGEFGSYQL
-584 MLSRNSRRKN
+584 TLPRNSRRGEVT
-594 SSQPSAVS
+594 SPLQ
-602 SQKDSQYTGNR
+602 GFR
-613 KPKAERERSKRPEN
+613 KPRVEN
-627 QSLQRLL
+627 HSPQHLL
-634 RKETC
+634 RKETS
-639 FIITEMLTNAQL
+639 FIITEMLTDSQL
-651 PTNTVRN
+651 PTNTVKN
-658 AEAFERTM
+658 PEAFERTM

-681 RDAWCIGYSPKLTI
+681 RDAWCIGYSPTLTI
-695 GVWLGNFNGKGV
+695 GVWLGNFDGKGA
-707 PMLSGTDAAT
+707 PMLSGAEAAT

-731 MHGWFTEPE
+731 THRWFTKPE

-758 CPVHKEDVYIPGIS
+758 CPVHKDDVYIPGIS

-782 IYVDE
+782 IYVNE
-787 ATGYSLCSHCRKNSR
+787 ATGYSLCSHCRKNSS
-802 QPSAVSRQQNSD
+802 QQSAVSSQKDSQYTE
-814 QRSALSRKPIRGL
+814 SRKP
-827 RRSQQESVTST
+827 
-838 ESLLT
+838 
-843 EGFRKPK
+843 KA
-850 VSESHSTTHTVL
+850 ESHFTTDTSL
-862 NETQAQIFEEWPAD
+862 KDAQAQIFEEWPAN
-876 AATWLAENGFAVSV
+876 AATWLAENGFAVPV

-910 SPAADTIYY
+910 SPAEDTIYY
-919 IREGIPLE
+919 IREGVPLE
-927 NQKIRLTASAS
+927 NQKIRLIASAS

-953 FQGSAGEQYWLTPA
+953 FQGNAAEQYWLTPTK
-967 RGKHVL
+967 GKHVL

-989 SLIR
+989 SVFN

>member
-1 MNSFQFSVF
+1 MKSFQFSVF
-10 SFQLRGVLAWAFP
+10 SGYR
-23 PRLTKPTCNLNHR
+23 
-36 LDSDTT
+36 
-42 QQSTSRWLKPT
+42 
-53 TDNRQPPFRRL
+53 FRRL
-64 ITLIL
+64 IPLIL
-69 PLLFIV
+69 PLLLTAFLFI
-75 VLFMLA
+75 LA
-81 NWCFPLPKA
+81 HWCFPLPKA

-112 ADDGMWRIATSSQ
+112 ADDGMWRIAV
-125 QPAISKLTAERI
+125 SKEGAAVESDTQLPQVPENREPRAE
-137 GQQPVLMADSH
+137 SH
-148 LPKNPFTDSRRL
+148 F
-160 MADSHLLHQ
+160 LHQ
-169 AILTSEDRWFYYHYG
+169 AILTSEDKWFYYHYG

-216 LMEPKARS
+216 LMEPKARTL
-224 IPNKLIE
+224 PNKLIE

-237 LEHAYSKSEILTS
+237 LEHTYSKSEILTF
-250 YFNMLPY
+250 YFSMLPY

-277 ALSLGEAALLAA
+277 ALSLGEAALLAV

-308 ARKKVLNRLLARR
+308 ARQKVLNRLLARR
-321 QISERQWQ
+321 HISEQQWQ

-352 LLVKHAKSTTDD
+352 LLVKHAKSTANG

-369 IDAQVQETAVRILR
+369 IDAKVQETAARILR

-388 ERKPNLRGSHSTST
+388 ARKHSLRGSHSTST
-402 GAIIVM
+402 GSIIVM
-408 DTQSRQV
+408 DTQNRHV
-415 LAMVGSHDFFDRSA
+415 LAMVGSHDFFDRRA
-429 LGQING
+429 FGQING

-449 VYALAMEEGLITP
+449 VYALAMEEGLMTP
-462 ETLLF
+462 ETLFF

-511 NRTSNSPPIQD
+511 NVS
-522 SKARVGGSTLH
+522 LH

-569 YAGLANMGEFGPYQL
+569 YAGLANMGEFGTYQL
-584 MLSRNSRRKN
+584 T
-594 SSQPSAVS
+594 
-602 SQKDSQYTGNR
+602 KDSEGGFDKWMPSNQE
-613 KPKAERERSKRPEN
+613 PSK
-627 QSLQRLL
+627 RLL
-634 RKETC
+634 RKETS
-639 FIITEMLTNAQL
+639 FIITEMLTHSQL
-651 PTNTVRN
+651 PTNTVKN
-658 AEAFERTM
+658 PEAFERTM

-695 GVWLGNFNGKGV
+695 GVWLGNFDGKGA

-731 MHGWFTEPE
+731 THRWFTKPKR
-740 QLKTRQVCALS
+740 LKTRHVCALS

-758 CPVHKEDVYIPGIS
+758 CPTHKEDVYIPGIS
-772 SVAVCTIHKR
+772 SVATCTLHKR

-787 ATGYSLCSHCRKNSR
+787 TTGYSLCSHCRNL
-802 QPSAVSRQQNSD
+802 PTVD
-814 QRSALSRKPIRGL
+814 
-827 RRSQQESVTST
+827 RRT
-838 ESLLT
+838 ES
-843 EGFRKPK
+843 ENAP
-850 VSESHSTTHTVL
+850 STNDAH
-862 NETQAQIFEEWPAD
+862 ARIFEEWPAD
-876 AATWLAENGFAVSV
+876 AATWLAANGFAVSV
-890 LPKHNPLCTGTIAG
+890 LPEHNPLCTGTIAG
-904 NAPIIL
+904 NAPVIL
-910 SPAADTIYY
+910 SPAEDTLYY
-919 IREGIPLE
+919 IREGVPLE
-927 NQKIRLTASAS
+927 NQKIRLAASAS

-953 FQGSAGEQYWLTPA
+953 FQGNAGEPYWLTPA
-967 RGKHVL
+967 KGKHVL

-989 SLIR
+989 SSIR

>member
-10 SFQLRGVLAWAFP
+10 SFQLRGVFAWAFP

-69 PLLFIV
+69 PLLLIV

-112 ADDGMWRIATSSQ
+112 ADDGMWRIAVGFHQ
-125 QPAISKLTAERI
+125 QSAVSKERSVVEGETQPENREPRAE
-137 GQQPVLMADSH
+137 SH
-148 LPKNPFTDSRRL
+148 F
-160 MADSHLLHQ
+160 LHQ

-216 LMEPKARS
+216 LMEPKARTV
-224 IPNKLIE
+224 PNKLIE

-237 LEHAYSKSEILTS
+237 LEHTYSKSEILTS

-257 GGNIVGTA
+257 GGNIVGIA

-308 ARKKVLNRLLARR
+308 AREKVLNRLLARR
-321 QISERQWQ
+321 QISEQQWQ
-329 EAVQEPIPHKRHPL
+329 EAIQEPIPHKRYPL

-352 LLVKHAKSTTDD
+352 LLVKHAKSTRDG

-369 IDAQVQETAVRILR
+369 IDAKVQETAVRILR

-408 DTQSRQV
+408 DTQSRHV

-504 NLNARLK
+504 NLNARLT
-511 NRTSNSPPIQD
+511 NRTPNSPPIQD

-533 AFLKQAGISTLAP
+533 AFLKRAGISTLAP

-584 MLSRNSRRKN
+584 MLSRNSHQKN
-594 SSQPSAVS
+594 GNQPSVS
-602 SQKDSQYTGNR
+602 VSRQSQNGSERSRPLNR
-613 KPKAERERSKRPEN
+613 KPKTESERSKRPEN
-627 QSLQRLL
+627 HFSQRLL

-639 FIITEMLTNAQL
+639 FIITEMLTNSQL

-658 AEAFERTM
+658 PEAFERTM

-695 GVWLGNFNGKGV
+695 GVWLGNFNGQGV

-787 ATGYSLCSHCRKNSR
+787 ATGYSLCSHCRKNSS
-802 QPSAVSRQQNSD
+802 QQSAVSSQQNSD
-814 QRSALSRKPIRGL
+814 QQSAIS
-827 RRSQQESVTST
+827 SQQENVTST

-850 VSESHSTTHTVL
+850 VSESHSTTHTSFT
-862 NETQAQIFEEWPAD
+862 EAQAQIFEEWPAD

-927 NQKIRLTASAS
+927 NQKIRLVASAS

>member
-1 MNSFQFSVF
+1 MMKKRRIAISTDFFLKKILSVI
-10 SFQLRGVLAWAFP
+10 SHQQKSIVGITNGCNRHKDQL
-23 PRLTKPTCNLNHR
+23 
-36 LDSDTT
+36 
-42 QQSTSRWLKPT
+42 T
-53 TDNRQPPFRRL
+53 TDRRL
-64 ITLIL
+64 LIADRYKKKIFWLL
-69 PLLFIV
+69 PLLTIIT
-75 VLFMLA
+75 LFMLA

-90 RLHPPVSQIVLDRNG
+90 RLHPPTSRIVLDRNG

-112 ADDGMWRIATSSQ
+112 AEDGMWRIAVSSQ
-125 QPAISKLTAERI
+125 QEGIVKRKPL
-137 GQQPVLMADSH
+137 
-148 LPKNPFTDSRRL
+148 TDSRQPI
-160 MADSHLLHQ
+160 ANSHLLHQ

-184 INPVSIAT
+184 INPVSIVT
-192 AFYDNLKAGEV
+192 ALYDNLKAGEV

-216 LMEPKARS
+216 LMEPKARN
-224 IPNKLIE
+224 IPNKFIE

-237 LEHAYSKSEILTS
+237 LEHAYSKSEILTF

-289 IPNAPER
+289 IPNSPER

-308 ARKKVLNRLLARR
+308 AREKVLNRLLAHQ
-321 QISERQWQ
+321 QISKQQWQ
-329 EAVQEPIPHKRHPL
+329 EALREPIPQKRHLP
-343 PFKAPHLSR
+343 PFKAPHLAR
-352 LLVKHAKSTTDD
+352 MLVKENRWHTKATTDG

-369 IDAQVQETAVRILR
+369 IDGKVQETAVRILR

-388 ERKPNLRGSHSTST
+388 ERKPSLRGSHSTST

-408 DTQSRQV
+408 DTQNRHV
-415 LAMVGSHDFFDRSA
+415 LAMVGSHHFFDRMAS
-429 LGQING
+429 GQING

-449 VYALAMEEGLITP
+449 VYALAMEQGLVTP

-482 GKYNGYVTARQALAR
+482 GKYNGYVSARQALAR

-511 NRTSNSPPIQD
+511 N
-522 SKARVGGSTLH
+522 VTLH

-584 MLSRNSRRKN
+584 TLPRNSHQKN
-594 SSQPSAVS
+594 SYQPSAIS
-602 SQKDSQYTGNR
+602 RHSQEEY
-613 KPKAERERSKRPEN
+613 ERSIPLNRQPTPESERSERPE
-627 QSLQRLL
+627 SHFSQRLL
-634 RKETC
+634 RKETS
-639 FIITEMLTNAQL
+639 FIITEMLTHSRL
-651 PTNTVRN
+651 PTNTVKN
-658 AEAFERTM
+658 PEAFERTI

-681 RDAWCIGYSPKLTI
+681 RDAWCIGYSPTLTI
-695 GVWLGNFNGKGV
+695 GVWLGNFNGKGA

-717 PILFALFTALTGQD
+717 PILFALFSALTGQD
-731 MHGWFTEPE
+731 THRWFTKPE
-740 QLKTRQVCALS
+740 RLKTRQVCALS
-751 GAPVSSH
+751 GALVSPH
-758 CPVHKEDVYIPGIS
+758 CPTHKDDVYIPGIS
-772 SVAVCTIHKR
+772 SVAVCAIHKR

-787 ATGYSLCSHCRKNSR
+787 ATGYSLCSHCRNLPTPDSNEEHGSHAAAR
-802 QPSAVSRQQNSD
+802 
-814 QRSALSRKPIRGL
+814 
-827 RRSQQESVTST
+827 TS
-838 ESLLT
+838 LT
-843 EGFRKPK
+843 D
-850 VSESHSTTHTVL
+850 V
-862 NETQAQIFEEWPAD
+862 QAKIFEEWPAD

-890 LPKHNPLCTGTIAG
+890 LPEHNPLCTGTIAG
-904 NAPIIL
+904 DAPIIL
-910 SPAADTIYY
+910 SPAADTVYY
-919 IREGIPLE
+919 IREGVPLE
-927 NQKIRLTASAS
+927 NQKIRLIASAS
-938 SRTQDLFWFLDGELI
+938 NRTQDLFWFLDGELI
-953 FQGSAGEQYWLTPA
+953 FHGNAGKQYWLTPV

-989 SLIR
+989 SVIR

>member
-1 MNSFQFSVF
+1 MMKNSYQSEPPTRLRYNTAKHELAVRVF
-10 SFQLRGVLAWAFP
+10 SYQFWHNLWQVCF
-23 PRLTKPTCNLNHR
+23 RLPLQG
-36 LDSDTT
+36 LL
-42 QQSTSRWLKPT
+42 LKT
-53 TDNRQPPFRRL
+53 VNRRL
-64 ITLIL
+64 ITLML
-69 PLLFIV
+69 PLFLIIT
-75 VLFMLA
+75 LSMLA

-112 ADDGMWRIATSSQ
+112 ADDSMWRFSRQLSVISYQSQEVFDKPDTS
-125 QPAISKLTAERI
+125 LTENSYREA
-137 GQQPVLMADSH
+137 
-148 LPKNPFTDSRRL
+148 NTTTDNYF
-160 MADSHLLHQ
+160 LHQ
-169 AILTSEDRWFYYHYG
+169 AMLTSEDRWFYYHYG

-192 AFYDNLKAGEV
+192 ALYDNLKAGEV
-203 VRGGSTITMQLAR
+203 VRGGSTITMQVAR

-237 LEHAYSKSEILTS
+237 LEHTYSKSEILTF

-308 ARKKVLNRLLARR
+308 AREKVLNRLLARR
-321 QISERQWQ
+321 QISEQQWQ
-329 EAVQEPIPHKRHPL
+329 EATQEPIPRKRYPL

-352 LLVKHAKSTTDD
+352 MLVKENRSHAKPYPSTRLPHLQRHEWMGKTDG

-369 IDAQVQETAVRILR
+369 IDARVQETAVRTLS
-383 EYLDA
+383 EYLEA
-388 ERKPNLRGSHSTST
+388 ERKLSLRGSHSTST

-408 DTQSRQV
+408 DTQNRHV
-415 LAMVGSHDFFDRSA
+415 LAMVGSHDFFDREA
-429 LGQING
+429 LGQVNG

-449 VYALAMEEGLITP
+449 VYALAMEQGLITP

-467 DVPVTYAG
+467 DVPITYAG
-475 YEPVNYD
+475 YEPVNYN

-511 NRTSNSPPIQD
+511 NRTSNSTPIQH

-569 YAGLANMGEFGPYQL
+569 YVGLANMGEFGSYQL
-584 MLSRNSRRKN
+584 TLPRNSRRGEVTSPLQGFRKPRVEN
-594 SSQPSAVS
+594 HSSQH
-602 SQKDSQYTGNR
+602 
-613 KPKAERERSKRPEN
+613 
-627 QSLQRLL
+627 LL
-634 RKETC
+634 RKETS
-639 FIITEMLTNAQL
+639 FIITEMLTDSQL
-651 PTNTVRN
+651 PTNTVKN
-658 AEAFERTM
+658 PEAFERTM

-681 RDAWCIGYSPKLTI
+681 RDAWCIGYSPTLTI
-695 GVWLGNFNGKGV
+695 GVWLGNFDGKGA
-707 PMLSGTDAAT
+707 PMLSGAEAAT

-731 MHGWFTEPE
+731 THRWFTKPE

-758 CPVHKEDVYIPGIS
+758 CPVHKDDVYIPGIS

-782 IYVDE
+782 IYVNE
-787 ATGYSLCSHCRKNSR
+787 ATGYSLCSHCRKNS
-802 QPSAVSRQQNSD
+802 SR
-814 QRSALSRKPIRGL
+814 RG
-827 RRSQQESVTST
+827 EVTSP
-838 ESLLT
+838 LQ
-843 EGFRKPK
+843 GFRKPK
-850 VSESHSTTHTVL
+850 AESHFTTDTSL
-862 NETQAQIFEEWPAD
+862 KDAQAQIFEEWPAN
-876 AATWLAENGFAVSV
+876 AATWLAENGFAVPV

-910 SPAADTIYY
+910 SPAEDTIYY
-919 IREGIPLE
+919 IREGVPLE
-927 NQKIRLTASAS
+927 NQKIRLIASAS

-953 FQGSAGEQYWLTPA
+953 FQGNAGEQYWLTPTK
-967 RGKHVL
+967 GKHVL

-989 SLIR
+989 SVFN